1 MQLFARVSP
10 CQTPQSDYYV
20 ELTFATFFL
29 FPATQLNSPRTRSAP
44 PQELFAQR
52 LRQSRAGWVVVAG
65 GVSETGNLTAVVETV
80 YSVCLQLKLVI
91 VNRPLVSGL
100 LICG

>member
-1 MQLFARVSP
+1 MQLFADVSP
-10 CQTPQSDYYV
+10 CQTPPSDYYV

-29 FPATQLNSPRTRSAP
+29 SATQLNSPRTRSAP

-52 LRQSRAGWVVVAG
+52 LRQSSAGWVVVG
-65 GVSETGNLTAVVETV
+65 GASVKPENLTAVVQTV
-80 YSVCLQLKLVI
+80 YSVYLQLKLVI